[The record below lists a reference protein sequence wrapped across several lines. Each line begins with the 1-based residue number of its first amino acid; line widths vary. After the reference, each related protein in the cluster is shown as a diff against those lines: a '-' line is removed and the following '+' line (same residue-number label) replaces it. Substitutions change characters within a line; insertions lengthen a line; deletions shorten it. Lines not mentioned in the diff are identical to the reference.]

1 MSNLIYASINGKR
14 QGLISAG
21 CSSLDSIGNRCQAGH
36 ENQVQVLGLN
46 LSISREQNVSHHPV
60 HFIKPIDKSSPLL
73 GVAITENEPI
83 DIIFYFYRVNP
94 AGQLELYYEVK
105 LTEATL
111 VDITCIYP
119 HSIDEGDKMPFEKV
133 QVKYKS
139 ISWNHKSA
147 GTSGYSIW
155 DDRVY

>member
-46 LSISREQNVSHHPV
+46 HSISREQNVSHHPV
-60 HFIKPIDKSSPLL
+60 QFIKPIDKSSPLL

-83 DIIFYFYRVNP
+83 DIIFTFTASIP
-94 AGQLELYYEVK
+94 
-105 LTEATL
+105 L
-111 VDITCIYP
+111 V
-119 HSIDEGDKMPFEKV
+119 S
-133 QVKYKS
+133 
-139 ISWNHKSA
+139 
-147 GTSGYSIW
+147 
-155 DDRVY
+155 